1 MWPHHLTIAAGRTAI
16 GIGTDD
22 EALASL
28 LQPWCIALDQLHGTT
43 HRVDFGAE
51 LHPPRLA
58 LRTAPRA
65 VPTVQH
71 GSRVV
76 GRSTD
81 AAALREG
88 LLRTLGALAADT
100 PPGHLRLSGLPLLRD
115 GGIELAA
122 PEAVDRV
129 AHRGLLARGYTP
141 LYVPSVL
148 VDPATLLA
156 RIEAPFGSDEEPVL
170 APLRRWW
177 TAAPPP
183 DDSAPLSLAHIC
195 LLYTSPSPRD

>member
-1 MWPHHLTIAAGRTAI
+1 M
-16 GIGTDD
+16 
-22 EALASL
+22 
-28 LQPWCIALDQLHGTT
+28 
-43 HRVDFGAE
+43 
-51 LHPPRLA
+51 
-58 LRTAPRA
+58 
-65 VPTVQH
+65 QH

-76 GRSTD
+76 GRSAD

-141 LYVPSVL
+141 LYVPSLL

-183 DDSAPLSLAHIC
+183 DGSAPVSLARVVADVAHRIAPP
-195 LLYTSPSPRD
+195 LHADQMLVDAQGSALTALVQLVEQLPPERGGPGW